1 MPVRQMTE
9 EEKVRFFGS
18 GLVIFGMKRPTPSR
32 PQKSETPNE
41 QEVSNPVDVPTERTF
56 EALE

>member
-1 MPVRQMTE
+1 MTE

-18 GLVIFGMKRPTPSR
+18 GFVIFGMKRPTPSR
-32 PQKSETPNE
+32 PRASEKPHE
-41 QEVSNPVDVPTERTF
+41 EEVSNPVDVPTERTF

>member
-18 GLVIFGMKRPTPSR
+18 GFVIFGMKKPTPRSLTENESLTRTDEQTEDDSR
-32 PQKSETPNE
+32 
-41 QEVSNPVDVPTERTF
+41 
-56 EALE
+56 